1 MKWYRLAKLDKL
13 AYGADNSLI
22 DQGLLGD
29 VQNGMAQ
36 PGAPAVPPHPA
47 NQPTHSPK
55 QRIKPNKGRRGVL
68 RSPSPV
74 HRFPTMTNP
83 KGGLPPVPFEGGDK
97 RPEASGTQPSGELT
111 F

>member
-1 MKWYRLAKLDKL
+1 MKWYRLA
-13 AYGADNSLI
+13 YGADSSLI
-22 DQGLLGD
+22 DQGLFGD
-29 VQNGMAQ
+29 LQNAMTQ
-36 PGAPAVPPHPA
+36 PGAAAVPPHPA

-83 KGGLPPVPFEGGDK
+83 AGGMPPVPLEGGDK
-97 RPEASGTQPSGELT
+97 RPEAAGTQDTADWVSA
-111 F
+111 